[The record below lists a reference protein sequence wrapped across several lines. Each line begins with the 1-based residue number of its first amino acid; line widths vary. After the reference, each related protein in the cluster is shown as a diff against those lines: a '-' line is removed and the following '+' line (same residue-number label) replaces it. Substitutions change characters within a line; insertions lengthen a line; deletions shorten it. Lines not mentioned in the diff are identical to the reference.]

1 MANRFL
7 NPRWEGVSLMNLIRY
22 LLIMLLAVQLSGCVL
37 TKVLTVPM
45 RLVGAVISIVPV
57 AGNTAHDT
65 VDEAAEKVDDIP
77 L

>member
-1 MANRFL
+1 
-7 NPRWEGVSLMNLIRY
+7 MNLIRY